1 MHKFKIGFILKSKNI
16 KNSDDLQEY
25 INKNQEYIAD
35 SIDIRENYIKHI
47 LNRKKT
53 WVGSLW
59 AIGSA
64 AMIIAAIYVTNII
77 VPILAEKAEEIER
90 DFGIYKL
97 EGSNIEQTVTQ
108 MKTPEY
114 MLDGYMLVEEE
125 KEEYSKILLYKSE
138 DKEVTIKY
146 YFKRSSDQDTFE
158 GNRQQAEKIYINGF
172 YDAMLWEDQNGK
184 RIILYWDTG
193 IIQYSI
199 QANFKIEEEELIKI
213 AGSIMK

>member
-1 MHKFKIGFILKSKNI
+1 MMYKFTIGVILKSKNI

-125 KEEYSKILLYKSE
+125 KEEYSKILLYK
-138 DKEVTIKY
+138 
-146 YFKRSSDQDTFE
+146 
-158 GNRQQAEKIYINGF
+158 
-172 YDAMLWEDQNGK
+172 
-184 RIILYWDTG
+184 
-193 IIQYSI
+193 
-199 QANFKIEEEELIKI
+199 
-213 AGSIMK
+213 